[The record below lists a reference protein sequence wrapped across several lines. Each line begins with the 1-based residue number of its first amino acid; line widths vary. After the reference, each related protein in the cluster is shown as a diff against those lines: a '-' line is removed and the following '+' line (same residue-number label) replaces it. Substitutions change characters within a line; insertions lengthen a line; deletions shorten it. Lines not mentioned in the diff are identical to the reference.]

1 MAVNLETV
9 KNVTPNKNLFKK
21 IAAITFSIFV
31 IVVSFMVLNNVNKA
45 AKDTASVL
53 RVKKEEGIPARSV
66 IIEDDIEEYD
76 IIQKEFS
83 EDMIRAED
91 KAKIINKYT
100 KYYLRKDGVLFK
112 DQFLD
117 EKPLKNE
124 WLYEL
129 DPEYEVITIPYN
141 YLEAGGDILTPGDR
155 VRIRVS
161 YEVEGGGA
169 VPGNPNAMTFSTV
182 NKTMRTEVLFDSIV
196 VKDMLNANSHSI
208 YEVYK
213 EVMKLPENKKQ
224 EVMKS
229 EDFLKN
235 IKPKALVLEGT
246 REQINNY
253 SKYKSL
259 EGKSLLITILQ
270 RQEGNIIL
278 DQLPTLEKEVESW
291 IEKEQK

>member
-1 MAVNLETV
+1 MAINLETV
-9 KNVTPNKNLFKK
+9 KNVIPNKNLFKK
-21 IAAITFSIFV
+21 IAAVTFSILVF
-31 IVVSFMVLNNVNKA
+31 VVSFMVINNANQA
-45 AKDTASVL
+45 AKDTVSVL
-53 RVKKEEGIPARSV
+53 RVKTEDGIPARSV
-66 IIEDDIEEYD
+66 ITEDDIEEYNL
-76 IIQKEFS
+76 IRKEFS
-83 EDMIRAED
+83 EDMVRVEN
-91 KAKIINKYT
+91 KEKIINKFT
-100 KYYLRKDGVLFK
+100 KYYLRNSSVLFK
-112 DQFLD
+112 DQLLD

-129 DPEYEVITIPYN
+129 DTEHEVVTIPYN

-161 YEVEGGGA
+161 YEVEGGGG
-169 VPGNPNAMTFSTV
+169 VSGNPNVMTYATS

-213 EVMKLPENKKQ
+213 EVMKLPENQKQ

-229 EDFLKN
+229 EDFLEN
-235 IKPKALVLEGT
+235 IKPKSLVLEGT
-246 REQINNY
+246 RDQINNY
-253 SKYKSL
+253 AKYKSL
-259 EGKSLLITILQ
+259 EGKSFLITILQ
-270 RQEGNIIL
+270 RQEGNIVL